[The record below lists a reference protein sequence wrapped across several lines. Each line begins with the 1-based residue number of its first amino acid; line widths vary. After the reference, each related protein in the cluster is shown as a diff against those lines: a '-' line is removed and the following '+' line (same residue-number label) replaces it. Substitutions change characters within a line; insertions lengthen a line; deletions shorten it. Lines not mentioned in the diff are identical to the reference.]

1 VGGLLAFCAGIS
13 VLATVGIVLVL
24 LSEAIGFFSQVSV
37 VEFFTETRWTPLF
50 REKHFGILPLLT
62 GSVLVALGAAVV
74 ALPGGLLTAIFLSE
88 HAAPRVRSVLRPLL
102 DGMAGIPT
110 VVYGFFAV
118 TFVTPSLQAIIP
130 GLGTFSA
137 LAAALTL
144 GIMVLP
150 TVASLS
156 EEALRSVPDTLREA
170 AIGLGATPG
179 EVTTRLV
186 VPVAAPGIALS
197 FMVGLARA
205 FGETMVVA
213 MAAGSVPRLTL
224 NPLDSVQTLSAYIL
238 QSAQG
243 NVVPGS
249 LDYRTLFAVGLVLFL
264 VTVAMNLAGQWV
276 LHRYREAAS

>member
-1 VGGLLAFCAGIS
+1 VGF
-13 VLATVGIVLVL
+13 
-24 LSEAIGFFSQVSV
+24 
-37 VEFFTETRWTPLF
+37 
-50 REKHFGILPLLT
+50 
-62 GSVLVALGAAVV
+62 GAALV

-88 HAAPRVRSVLRPLL
+88 YAAPRVRNVLRPFL

-118 TFVTPSLQAIIP
+118 TFVTPNLQAVFP

-156 EEALRSVPDTLREA
+156 EDALRSVPSLLREA
-170 AIGLGATPG
+170 AVGLGATPG
-179 EVTTRLV
+179 AVTTRLV
-186 VPVAAPGIALS
+186 IPMAAPGIILS
-197 FMVGLARA
+197 FIVGLAKA

-224 NPLDSVQTLSAYIL
+224 NPLDPVQTLSAYIL

-249 LDYRTLFAVGLVLFL
+249 LDYRTLFVVGLVLFL
-264 VTVAMNLAGQWV
+264 LTMAMNLAGQWI
-276 LHRYREAAS
+276 LHRYREALS

>member
-1 VGGLLAFCAGIS
+1 MGGLLAFCAGIS
-13 VLATVGIVLVL
+13 ALATVGILVVL

-62 GSVLVALGAAVV
+62 GSILVGFGAALV

-88 HAAPRVRSVLRPLL
+88 YAAPRVRNVLRPFL

-118 TFVTPSLQAIIP
+118 TFVTPNLQAVFP

-150 TVASLS
+150 TVA
-156 EEALRSVPDTLREA
+156 ARS
-170 AIGLGATPG
+170 
-179 EVTTRLV
+179 
-186 VPVAAPGIALS
+186 
-197 FMVGLARA
+197 
-205 FGETMVVA
+205 
-213 MAAGSVPRLTL
+213 
-224 NPLDSVQTLSAYIL
+224 
-238 QSAQG
+238 
-243 NVVPGS
+243 
-249 LDYRTLFAVGLVLFL
+249 
-264 VTVAMNLAGQWV
+264 
-276 LHRYREAAS
+276 